1 MEAQS
6 TPAAPPETEDHHQVE
21 REEQEPSHSAIKET
35 DGRMKVAVS
44 ALIRSSMT
52 GDPALREGASL
63 SLSRI
68 SRVQPL
74 TVLSEWVLV
83 LSSEREKAAKT
94 GPGSK
99 KKWSEASTE
108 ETGGL
113 SGPACLVLCL
123 QPVLTEITEQ
133 GALNSASLT
142 HRAAIG
148 QVISALVEEMIN
160 NNSQDLVQSLLLLL
174 AQFYMD
180 KVMDVLLLH
189 FQPNSTKLS
198 SSVLACFSLLF
209 TSQAA
214 LTIPFCKTI
223 VTTSVSLVKLV
234 KQSETDLKAEFS
246 VLLNKIFEAISEFT
260 ASNTDTDTA
269 ISKDDFRSDGDQLYD
284 TLFSAWLQQT
294 KDSLARSKILEALA
308 AITTFL
314 STEII
319 YEKGVSYVST
329 LSGLYKKF
337 SSSPNAYFE
346 ISFCLSQLLT
356 MLAASETLLLDSIL
370 DPLLSVLFQQ
380 ACLPV
385 DFSQPKSVKNHF
397 EILKCYD
404 ELMKVCSEKILY
416 LVLFKL
422 DLGDDKS
429 RIGGLTVLS
438 HIMND
443 LSTNKIL
450 SEKQIEDVCE
460 KVWTKITDANSKAQK
475 TMAKIVLQLLR
486 HGKLSREKRRGFIEF
501 TVRLCGSEEE
511 EVSQEGERVL
521 HLLTTTVPSC
531 EPELWSHLLD
541 SLLAEDFSRTV
552 SAVTRGLAVLAQQ
565 REESGNIDMNYGN
578 LRSTVTP
585 YRQGPPL
592 SLFIDPS
599 KYPHSHYM
607 PLWHQDTPNTE
618 RHKKSNLRV
627 DFVEP

>member
-1 MEAQS
+1 MENETAGSDLGHSHSQSQSS
-6 TPAAPPETEDHHQVE
+6 TPAEPEDHQQAE
-21 REEQEPSHSAIKET
+21 RDQHEGSQPSQSSVKET
-35 DGRMKVAVS
+35 DGRMKGAIS
-44 ALIRSSMT
+44 ALIRSSIT
-52 GDPALREGASL
+52 GDPGLREGSSQ

-74 TVLSEWVLV
+74 TVLSEWLLV
-83 LSSEREKAAKT
+83 LTSEREKASRAVA
-94 GPGSK
+94 GGK
-99 KKWSEASTE
+99 KKSWSEAS
-108 ETGGL
+108 
-113 SGPACLVLCL
+113 SGEASSGEACLVLCL

-133 GALNSASLT
+133 GALNSGSLT

-189 FQPNSTKLS
+189 FQPHSSKLS

-223 VTTSVSLVKLV
+223 VSTSVALVKLV
-234 KQSETDLKAEFS
+234 KQGEAELKAEFS
-246 VLLNKIFEAISEFT
+246 LLLNKIFEAISEFT
-260 ASNTDTDTA
+260 ASNSDTDTA
-269 ISKDDFRSDGDQLYD
+269 ISKDDFRSDADLLYD
-284 TLFSAWLQQT
+284 TLFSVWLQQT
-294 KDSLARSKILEALA
+294 KDPLARARILEALA
-308 AITTFL
+308 AMTTFL
-314 STEII
+314 STELI

-329 LSGLYKKF
+329 LGGLYKKF
-337 SSSPNAYFE
+337 GSSPNGYFE

-356 MLAASETLLLDSIL
+356 MLATSETLLLDSIL
-370 DPLLSVLFQQ
+370 DPILSVLFQQ

-443 LSTNKIL
+443 LSNNNIL
-450 SEKQIEDVCE
+450 TEKQIEDVCE
-460 KVWTKITDANSKAQK
+460 KVWTKLSDTNSKAQK

-486 HGKLSREKRRGFIEF
+486 HGKLTREKRRGFIEF
-501 TVRLCGSEEE
+501 TVRLCGCEEE

-585 YRQGPPL
+585 YRQAPL
-592 SLFIDPS
+592 SLLI
-599 KYPHSHYM
+599 KSHQNIR
-607 PLWHQDTPNTE
+607 L
-618 RHKKSNLRV
+618 L
-627 DFVEP
+627 